1 MPLKIWMADGWACFA
16 ESTYH
21 SPTDAFKGFDQGQ
34 HHGITNT
41 MGLDSEEEPRR
52 GTSRANSVR
61 FDESAIQG
69 YSGQANRSTSELP
82 LRSGS
87 GLSSFPLSERS
98 LSHRS
103 DGRQSS
109 PGHSYHSART
119 NSLGLETTSRLM
131 SSSNSGSP
139 LMPPPCLFLLGPVPC
154 IIRCW
159 LTTNFSNDT
168 LLYAAVCSG
177 SYTSSLGYSM
187 VQKLGM
193 EDLVTQEE
201 DSRFIKLPLY
211 LPEASVHQ
219 SSSRCSSPG
228 PQLPTLT
235 IRFIVRDVDPNDQS
249 IQIILGS
256 DVLRSHN
263 ADILFSQ
270 DKITMTD
277 DERHKVSIPLVRPE
291 NDSIFTS
298 LYTAPD
304 TSRAGPTKR
313 PQHENEQ
320 PQTNGHGSVGVIGQP
335 APSSLPRQST
345 SAPASARVSIGE
357 SEDDQKPSRSGVSN
371 QILEDSNAQQE
382 PAKSPA
388 AVLSQ
393 PSAPGTGPWG
403 SWRRDSK
410 LDSSAATAGSKASR
424 GRTMKVLRPT
434 KPTRVSSTTSTAPG
448 FGNVDSSAGS
458 LAPSQPDGSR
468 QSNQSASSRALAEE
482 FRPNR
487 QWGSNPIGGASAF
500 GWLNSPQPTRQLG
513 NKS

>member
-1 MPLKIWMADGWACFA
+1 
-16 ESTYH
+16 
-21 SPTDAFKGFDQGQ
+21 
-34 HHGITNT
+34 
-41 MGLDSEEEPRR
+41 MGLDIEEEPRR

-69 YSGQANRSTSELP
+69 YSGQASRSASELP

-87 GLSSFPLSERS
+87 GLSSLPLSERS

-131 SSSNSGSP
+131 SSSNSESP

-159 LTTNFSNDT
+159 LTTNFSNET

-193 EDLVTQEE
+193 EDLVTQDE

-235 IRFIVRDVDPNDQS
+235 IRFLVRDVDPNDQS
-249 IQIILGS
+249 IQIVLGS

-270 DKITMTD
+270 DRIIMAD

-291 NDSIFTS
+291 NDTIFTS

-304 TSRAGPTKR
+304 ASRAGPIKK
-313 PQHENEQ
+313 PQHGNEQ
-320 PQTNGHGSVGVIGQP
+320 SQTNGHGSVGVIGQP
-335 APSSLPRQST
+335 ASSSLPRQST

-357 SEDDQKPSRSGVSN
+357 SEDDQKTPRSAVSN
-371 QILEDSNAQQE
+371 QIPEDSNIQQE

-388 AVLSQ
+388 PVDFQ
-393 PSAPGTGPWG
+393 PPSTPGAGPWG

-410 LDSSAATAGSKASR
+410 LDSSSASAGAKASR

-434 KPTRVSSTTSTAPG
+434 KPPTRGSSTTRTAQG
-448 FGNVDSSAGS
+448 LGNVDSSAGS
-458 LAPSQPDGSR
+458 LAPSQPDVGR

-500 GWLNSPQPTRQLG
+500 GWLNSPQPTKQLG

>member
-1 MPLKIWMADGWACFA
+1 M
-16 ESTYH
+16 
-21 SPTDAFKGFDQGQ
+21 
-34 HHGITNT
+34 
-41 MGLDSEEEPRR
+41 
-52 GTSRANSVR
+52 
-61 FDESAIQG
+61 
-69 YSGQANRSTSELP
+69 
-82 LRSGS
+82 
-87 GLSSFPLSERS
+87 
-98 LSHRS
+98 
-103 DGRQSS
+103 
-109 PGHSYHSART
+109 
-119 NSLGLETTSRLM
+119 
-131 SSSNSGSP
+131 
-139 LMPPPCLFLLGPVPC
+139 
-154 IIRCW
+154 
-159 LTTNFSNDT
+159 
-168 LLYAAVCSG
+168 
-177 SYTSSLGYSM
+177 
-187 VQKLGM
+187 
-193 EDLVTQEE
+193 TQEE

-304 TSRAGPTKR
+304 TSCAGPTKK

-371 QILEDSNAQQE
+371 QIPEDSNAQQE

-513 NKS
+513 NKP